1 MSFRGSLNAMIHSH
15 HNERHSRS
23 GRNSQNNGSADN
35 AIDSE
40 SEAPLD
46 PFLMDFGA
54 SVSVHEDQIRH
65 VRGCTQEIEERI
77 SKTNS
82 DLKKE
87 EMVNR
92 QLKQDVVH
100 CETEKRHILQ
110 VTSDQLET
118 VQMQRNV
125 LQGLENTL
133 CANLVPG
140 VVSPDRAPNS
150 SHKAVNYVK
159 DILPKRQLTFTTLSR
174 QMKDDTREIK
184 DLHLQIEAF
193 QEKIRVM
200 QERFDLENLQAVL
213 LEKTQEADRMEKE
226 LGLEMEKSQTTKAA
240 VLKKRME
247 AGANAQEL
255 ADLVSVTWTSSSRRL
270 DSPTFVSSC
279 PNKSNVSCIYSCIS

>member
-1 MSFRGSLNAMIHSH
+1 
-15 HNERHSRS
+15 
-23 GRNSQNNGSADN
+23 
-35 AIDSE
+35 
-40 SEAPLD
+40 
-46 PFLMDFGA
+46 
-54 SVSVHEDQIRH
+54 
-65 VRGCTQEIEERI
+65 
-77 SKTNS
+77 
-82 DLKKE
+82 
-87 EMVNR
+87 
-92 QLKQDVVH
+92 
-100 CETEKRHILQ
+100 
-110 VTSDQLET
+110 
-118 VQMQRNV
+118 
-125 LQGLENTL
+125 
-133 CANLVPG
+133 
-140 VVSPDRAPNS
+140 
-150 SHKAVNYVK
+150 
-159 DILPKRQLTFTTLSR
+159 
-174 QMKDDTREIK
+174 MKDDTREIK